1 MPTRQIF
8 FLLYLTAFL
17 AVGCHTYPMVDGDYV
32 ISNTLDGISW
42 KVLSPIEFELKN
54 GRYSTQLYK
63 NRIGFIIRFCHEKSL
78 TNNGQS
84 IIEKLNRWQKN
95 YITVMLKDGWNIQ
108 VIQDVSFEKWKGT
121 EIITYKKNEKTRIMM
136 FLQNTSS
143 KEKTIGLMFGYP
155 LIIDDASKL
164 RKIATQLLNSITILP
179 ESNISPQ
186 SKQ

>member
-1 MPTRQIF
+1 MKIF
-8 FLLYLTAFL
+8 FLLCLTAFL

-78 TNNGQS
+78 TNNGQA

-95 YITVMLKDGWNIQ
+95 YITVMLKDDWNIQ

-136 FLQNTSS
+136 FLQ
-143 KEKTIGLMFGYP
+143 
-155 LIIDDASKL
+155 
-164 RKIATQLLNSITILP
+164 ILP
-179 ESNISPQ
+179 Q
-186 SKQ
+186 KKKQ